1 MLICSLIRCLLL
13 LGTAGWSIATLP
25 LASQPTSNSTPLTT
39 KTSTPGGFG
48 TSNVVGLS
56 NQAVSVGDKK
66 LMKSLDSYQWKNRLL
81 LIFAPSENSAAYQ
94 QQRQLLQGQQAGLNE
109 RDLLIFEL
117 LAQGTSHVNGQN
129 IDAEEVAKIRD
140 YFKVS
145 AKDFRVVLVGKDGTA
160 KQYDK
165 SPVSPTAIFTTI
177 DAMPMRRQEMNLR
190 RN

>member
-1 MLICSLIRCLLL
+1 MLMRSLIRCLLL

-25 LASQPTSNSTPLTT
+25 LASQPASNSTPLTT
-39 KTSTPGGFG
+39 KTSTPRGFG

-129 IDAEEVAKIRD
+129 IDAEEVAKIRN

-160 KQYDK
+160 KRYDK

-177 DAMPMRRQEMNLR
+177 DAMPMRRQEMNLQQ
-190 RN
+190 N

>member
-1 MLICSLIRCLLL
+1 
-13 LGTAGWSIATLP
+13 
-25 LASQPTSNSTPLTT
+25 
-39 KTSTPGGFG
+39 
-48 TSNVVGLS
+48 
-56 NQAVSVGDKK
+56 
-66 LMKSLDSYQWKNRLL
+66 MKSLDSYQWKNRLL

-117 LAQGTSHVNGQN
+117 LAQGTSHVNDQN

-160 KQYDK
+160 KRYDK

-177 DAMPMRRQEMNLR
+177 DAMPMRRQEMNLQQ
-190 RN
+190 N

>member
-13 LGTAGWSIATLP
+13 LGAAGWSIATLP
-25 LASQPTSNSTPLTT
+25 LASQPTSNSTHLTT

-160 KQYDK
+160 KRYDK

-177 DAMPMRRQEMNLR
+177 DAMPMRRQEMNLQQ
-190 RN
+190 N

>member
-1 MLICSLIRCLLL
+1 MLMRSFIRCLLL
-13 LGTAGWSIATLP
+13 LGAAGWSIATLP

-94 QQRQLLQGQQAGLNE
+94 QQRQIG
-109 RDLLIFEL
+109 
-117 LAQGTSHVNGQN
+117 
-129 IDAEEVAKIRD
+129 
-140 YFKVS
+140 
-145 AKDFRVVLVGKDGTA
+145 
-160 KQYDK
+160 
-165 SPVSPTAIFTTI
+165 
-177 DAMPMRRQEMNLR
+177 
-190 RN
+190 